1 MAVSLSFSRL
11 DRWNGVSKER
21 SSRRAPIRKQAT
33 RKRERTR
40 VDGQNAETK
49 LIGQTQEGY
58 RELARSEVLAA
69 WPQILEGLIEKAMGG
84 GYQHAKLLLDLCE
97 LAGKEPHKSDKRPSE
112 QLCDA
117 LLNNLQLRPPE

>member
-1 MAVSLSFSRL
+1 M
-11 DRWNGVSKER
+11 SKGR
-21 SSRRAPIRKQAT
+21 SNRRAPIKGKASRSG
-33 RKRERTR
+33 ERAR
-40 VDGQNAETK
+40 VDGQTAEAK
-49 LIGQTQEGY
+49 LIGQTYEGY

-84 GYQHAKLLLDLCE
+84 GYQHTKLLLDLGE
-97 LAGKEPHKSDKRPSE
+97 LAGREPHHSDEHPNE

>member
-1 MAVSLSFSRL
+1 M
-11 DRWNGVSKER
+11 SKER
-21 SSRRAPIRKQAT
+21 SSRRAPIKEQIT
-33 RKRERTR
+33 RKRERAR

-49 LIGQTQEGY
+49 MIGQTQEGY

-84 GYQHAKLLLDLCE
+84 GYQHTKLLLDLCE
-97 LAGKEPHKSDKRPSE
+97 LAAKEPLSEKHPNE

-117 LLNNLQLRPPE
+117 LLNSLQLRPRE